1 NHLTGGRFDLGVG
14 VGWLKEEY
22 QACGVPFENR
32 GDRLDDYIGALKELW
47 TSEVSSYSSE
57 TISFKSLLSYPKPL
71 QLPHPPI
78 LIGGQSLR
86 GIDRAARLGDGLMVY
101 DLDIEQIKKVM
112 EVFENRL
119 SIYGRNLDDVRFI
132 VGRRNEGRTVES
144 WKSDGEFVKSCKL
157 IGGVSD
163 VVCSPR
169 FANMDYE
176 KNMREYAKYVTL
188 N

>member
-1 NHLTGGRFDLGVG
+1 
-14 VGWLKEEY
+14 
-22 QACGVPFENR
+22 
-32 GDRLDDYIGALKELW
+32 
-47 TSEVSSYSSE
+47 
-57 TISFKSLLSYPKPL
+57 
-71 QLPHPPI
+71 
-78 LIGGQSLR
+78 LR